1 MSGDGQHG
9 PSASVG
15 HEPDTASSS
24 KSQIV
29 QLKCPQWF
37 TSGKYLEAPNPD
49 TSSGDFSSFV
59 DINGPKRRG
68 RPPKTASHQPSR
80 SSTRAKPLALPKA
93 LGTRSSKRKLGVVNG
108 DQNDQDIEMAD
119 APSVDLGQE
128 PAPQNHLDDSQDH
141 SDQISIKGAEA
152 DSFTTAVSLDDSID
166 RTGSTALTNG
176 TSPAKKNS
184 ENAFITPPTAKK
196 AANMGSENPNE
207 DPVASIEAHGQL
219 NADGDEDSGVVTR
232 AATKSKSAPPDA
244 FTAKAPDTNVVLN
257 AEYSFSTANDAGFED
272 IQSAPGTPKGKGR
285 GRWPNGALK
294 AKAAAAG
301 VSTAT
306 FKKGLGKKKG
316 APGKRKTSDN
326 AVVQAAYDR
335 QAHLRSQY
343 KDLRKMLLKSEVAY
357 LERTLEDFEGSLD
370 AFMDTPNYEEVMK
383 FLEQRRT
390 EVVATREKEEQLHKQ
405 LLQRTFD
412 GEVSN
417 SWQIFSV
424 RFFNA
429 CNLNNR

>member
-1 MSGDGQHG
+1 MD
-9 PSASVG
+9 
-15 HEPDTASSS
+15 
-24 KSQIV
+24 
-29 QLKCPQWF
+29 
-37 TSGKYLEAPNPD
+37 
-49 TSSGDFSSFV
+49 
-59 DINGPKRRG
+59 
-68 RPPKTASHQPSR
+68 
-80 SSTRAKPLALPKA
+80 
-93 LGTRSSKRKLGVVNG
+93 
-108 DQNDQDIEMAD
+108 MAD
-119 APSVDLGQE
+119 TTSVDLGQE
-128 PAPQNHLDDSQDH
+128 QALQSHLDDNQDH
-141 SDQISIKGAEA
+141 SDPNSIKGAA
-152 DSFTTAVSLDDSID
+152 DSFTMAVGFDHSID
-166 RTGSTALTNG
+166 RTGLTALTDGN
-176 TSPAKKNS
+176 SPAKKGS
-184 ENAFITPPTAKK
+184 KNAFVTPPTAKE
-196 AANMGSENPNE
+196 AANMNSENPNE
-207 DPVASIEAHGQL
+207 GLVASIEAHDQL
-219 NADGDEDSGVVTR
+219 DAGGDEDTGVVTR
-232 AATKSKSAPPDA
+232 AATRSKSAPPNA
-244 FTAKAPDTNVVLN
+244 STAIATDTNVVLN
-257 AEYSFSTANDAGFED
+257 AEDSFSTANDAGPED
-272 IQSAPGTPKGKGR
+272 IRSAPGTPKGKGR

-357 LERTLEDFEGSLD
+357 LERTLEDFEGSPH

-424 RFFNA
+424 RFFNV
-429 CNLNNR
+429 CNLDNR

>member
-15 HEPDTASSS
+15 HEPDTASAS
-24 KSQIV
+24 KSHVV

-49 TSSGDFSSFV
+49 IPNGDFSTFA
-59 DINGPKRRG
+59 DIDGPKRRG

-80 SSTRAKPLALPKA
+80 STRAKLSTLSKA

-108 DQNDQDIEMAD
+108 DQDDQDMNIAD

-128 PAPQNHLDDSQDH
+128 QALQSH
-141 SDQISIKGAEA
+141 SDESPDNSGQNPVKGAA
-152 DSFTTAVSLDDSID
+152 DSSTMAVGLYDSID
-166 RTGSTALTNG
+166 RTHLTAPTHGN
-176 TSPAKKNS
+176 SPAKKNS
-184 ENAFITPPTAKK
+184 KNAFTTPPIAKK
-196 AANMGSENPNE
+196 AANMDTENPNE
-207 DPVASIEAHGQL
+207 DAVASIEAHEQL
-219 NADGDEDSGVVTR
+219 NAEEDEETGVTR
-232 AATKSKSAPPDA
+232 AATRSKSAPPNA
-244 FTAKAPDTNVVLN
+244 STAIAPDTNVVPN
-257 AEYSFSTANDAGFED
+257 AEDSFSTANDAGLDD

-343 KDLRKMLLKSEVAY
+343 KDLRKMLLKSEVVY
-357 LERTLEDFEGSLD
+357 LERTLEDFEGSPD

-429 CNLNNR
+429 CNLDNR

>member
-1 MSGDGQHG
+1 MSANGQHG

-24 KSQIV
+24 KSQVV
-29 QLKCPQWF
+29 QLKCPKWF

-49 TSSGDFSSFV
+49 TLNGDVSSFA
-59 DINGPKRRG
+59 DIDGPKRRG
-68 RPPKTASHQPSR
+68 RPPKTASHQPPR
-80 SSTRAKPLALPKA
+80 SSTRAKPSRLPKA

-108 DQNDQDIEMAD
+108 DQDDQDMDMAD
-119 APSVDLGQE
+119 APQVDLDQE
-128 PAPQNHLDDSQDH
+128 QAPQSHLDEGRDH
-141 SDQISIKGAEA
+141 SDQNSMKRAEA
-152 DSFTTAVSLDDSID
+152 DSCSMSAGLDSID
-166 RTGSTALTNG
+166 RTGSIALTNG
-176 TSPAKKNS
+176 NSPAKKNS
-184 ENAFITPPTAKK
+184 ENAFTTPQTAKK
-196 AANMGSENPNE
+196 AANMDPENPNE
-207 DPVASIEAHGQL
+207 DPVVSIEAHEQL
-219 NADGDEDSGVVTR
+219 DAEGDEGTGVLTR
-232 AATKSKSAPPDA
+232 AATRSKSAPADA
-244 FTAKAPDTNVVLN
+244 STAKGPGTNVVLN
-257 AEYSFSTANDAGFED
+257 AEDSFSTANDAGLED
-272 IQSAPGTPKGKGR
+272 IQSTPGTPKGKGR

-357 LERTLEDFEGSLD
+357 LERTLEEFEGSSD

-383 FLEQRRT
+383 FLETRRT

-405 LLQRTFD
+405 LLQRTFE

-417 SWQIFSV
+417 SWQRFSV

-429 CNLNNR
+429 CNLDKR